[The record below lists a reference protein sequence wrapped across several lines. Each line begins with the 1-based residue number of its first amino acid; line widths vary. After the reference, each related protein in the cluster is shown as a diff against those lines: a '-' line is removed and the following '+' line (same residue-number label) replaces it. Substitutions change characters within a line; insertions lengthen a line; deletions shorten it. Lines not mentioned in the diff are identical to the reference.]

1 MGTSDE
7 ADLIARTLAGDHRA
21 FTTLVEAHQRVL
33 YSLALRMVRD
43 PEDAR
48 DLTQTVFVKAYR
60 NLDRF
65 DRNHR
70 FFSWVYRIMMNEAL
84 NHIRSHRQHETL
96 DDGLLAPGGTPEDH
110 AERAQVD
117 ERVRRA
123 VMLLQE
129 DHRDVIVLR
138 HFLLQSHR
146 EMSALLGVPE
156 KTVKSRLH
164 TARQRLGEVLTRQGI
179 HQT

>member
-1 MGTSDE
+1 MDVSGE
-7 ADLIARTLAGDHRA
+7 PDLIARTLAGDARA
-21 FTTLVEAHQRVL
+21 FAALVEAHQRAL
-33 YSLALRMVRD
+33 YHLALRIVKD

-48 DLTQTVFVKAYR
+48 DLTQIVFVKAYR

-65 DRNHR
+65 DRRHR

-84 NHIRSHRQHETL
+84 NHLRARRPQEPLPEALIAS
-96 DDGLLAPGGTPEDH
+96 GGTPEDH
-110 AERAQVD
+110 VERAQVD

-123 VMLLQE
+123 VMLLDE

-138 HFLLQSHR
+138 HFLLRSHR
-146 EMSALLGVPE
+146 EMSALLGIPE

-164 TARQRLGEVLTRQGI
+164 TARQRLGEALPRQGI
-179 HQT
+179 PHS